1 MLCSS
6 RITIDVNIYIERI
19 ILNEHCL
26 NENQSL
32 MINYTKRV
40 NLTIS
45 FFQEIFNHEKFNI

>member
-32 MINYTKRV
+32 MTNYYNKGKVLYRKK
-40 NLTIS
+40 
-45 FFQEIFNHEKFNI
+45 ERKM

>member
-32 MINYTKRV
+32 MINYYNK
-40 NLTIS
+40 
-45 FFQEIFNHEKFNI
+45 ENILFI